1 LLYSHYIFSKK
12 GFILKKISLLKG
24 AIMIRNKNF
33 LFLFLLV
40 IIFLFFSS
48 QNTYCQEQS
57 NYFFIELS
65 IFQPFFPMTSLLIF
79 YDGILI
85 PVYFNYLRLNK
96 IGYEFSIDF
105 AIPANDSNS
114 EFEIR
119 TSLALNYSFLF
130 KELFDDTIICLS
142 FYPLYEFNLKYL
154 NNINLIYDPTNLGWV
169 IAIGLSFYTK
179 IFNNFF
185 FVMKFYYLIGE
196 IQNLFVNEKIIT
208 AANMDFTLAI
218 FI

>member
-1 LLYSHYIFSKK
+1 
-12 GFILKKISLLKG
+12 
-24 AIMIRNKNF
+24 
-33 LFLFLLV
+33 
-40 IIFLFFSS
+40 
-48 QNTYCQEQS
+48 
-57 NYFFIELS
+57 
-65 IFQPFFPMTSLLIF
+65 MTSLLIF

-154 NNINLIYDPTNLGWV
+154 NNINLIHESFNVGWV
-169 IAIGLSFYTK
+169 IAIGLTYYIK

-185 FVMKFYYLIGE
+185 LVGRFYYLIEE
-196 IQNLFVNEKIIT
+196 IQNLFIDEKIIT
-208 AANMDFTLAI
+208 GGNIDMTIAI

>member
-1 LLYSHYIFSKK
+1 
-12 GFILKKISLLKG
+12 
-24 AIMIRNKNF
+24 MIRNKNF

-57 NYFFIELS
+57 SYFFIELS
-65 IFQPFFPMTSLLIF
+65 IFQPFFPLTNILFF
-79 YDGILI
+79 YNGISI
-85 PVYFNYLRLNK
+85 PVYFSYLRLNK

-105 AIPANDSNS
+105 ALPANNSNS

-154 NNINLIYDPTNLGWV
+154 NNINLIHESFNVGWV
-169 IAIGLSFYTK
+169 IAIGLTYYIK

-185 FVMKFYYLIGE
+185 LVGRFYYLIGE

-208 AANMDFTLAI
+208 GGNIDMTIAI